1 MSQLTDTAITRLT
14 EIFRV
19 LGDPTRVRIL
29 DALVER
35 ERNVGD
41 LATGLGLT
49 QSAVSHQLRLLRGA
63 RIVRPAG
70 RAGRCSTRWTTS
82 TCWPSIGRGSATHS
96 RTGGGSRGD
105 GADADGRVRRVR
117 GPRRG
122 RVPRGG
128 PALQRRG
135 GHPGAPA
142 QAPSRRGN
150 AGRRRR
156 VPAPAGGLRRRP
168 AGPGRDGGCR
178 GRCRPAHVARA
189 RGAARRRGGRC
200 PAHVVHAGV
209 GRRAGRRPGR
219 RLGGRDPPGRGG
231 LSGGR
236 RRRRGGAR
244 EAGSWRLSGRAAW
257 TSTS

>member
-1 MSQLTDTAITRLT
+1 MSQLSDTAITRLT

-49 QSAVSHQLRLLRGA
+49 QSAVSHQLQVAA
-63 RIVRPAG
+63 RRPHRADRAG

-82 TCWPSIGRGSATHS
+82 TCWRCIRRGFATRS
-96 RTGGGSRGD
+96 RTGGGARGD

-128 PALQRRG
+128 AALQRRG

-142 QAPSRRGN
+142 QAASRRGN

-189 RGAARRRGGRC
+189 RGAARRGG
-200 PAHVVHAGV
+200 
-209 GRRAGRRPGR
+209 GRRAGARGSRWRRAR
-219 RLGGRDPPGRGG
+219 RWPP
-231 LSGGR
+231 
-236 RRRRGGAR
+236 A
-244 EAGSWRLSGRAAW
+244 WPPTGRA
-257 TSTS
+257 